1 MDRHEL
7 QGIPAQV
14 IQPPLRAVGQ
24 DADVA
29 AQHLGA
35 LLDIAG
41 ELFFGFLENSAGQVL
56 LDLDHALTDFDIDP
70 PAAFDRGF
78 RFHRFVVEPNVGGD
92 QQRVDV
98 GLDRGFRPRRLAG
111 QPGNNAVQIYGRHAP
126 KRIGGRLP
134 APVSNVRVC

>member
-41 ELFFGFLENSAGQVL
+41 ELFFGFWRTVL
-56 LDLDHALTDFDIDP
+56 VRFFLTSIT
-70 PAAFDRGF
+70 
-78 RFHRFVVEPNVGGD
+78 H
-92 QQRVDV
+92 
-98 GLDRGFRPRRLAG
+98 
-111 QPGNNAVQIYGRHAP
+111 
-126 KRIGGRLP
+126 
-134 APVSNVRVC
+134 